1 MRLAKEQ
8 ISSLQILIL
17 KMIKSG
23 SIGSLIPSSDIPAVY
38 DKIIYYNDSN
48 YEGSYKASTP
58 FEKFIKI

>member
-1 MRLAKEQ
+1 
-8 ISSLQILIL
+8 
-17 KMIKSG
+17 MIKSG